1 MSIMLMCLGGLFAAN
16 VSAASSSDWIRTD
29 QSNLR
34 LISERD
40 GVAGRDSVRIGLQIK
55 LAPGWK
61 TYWRTPGDAGI
72 PPHFDWVGSENLKD
86 ALVAW
91 PLPEAFE
98 TYGLTSWGYH
108 DEVVFPIDVTLKEA
122 GEPLDL
128 KLRLQLGICE
138 NICIPY
144 EHAFTLALG
153 AGTAKISKEA
163 AIIDQY
169 AKHVPAVIGTSG
181 VAISRASAM
190 ALNDEDFRVTAYT
203 NSSFDSPQIIIEGI
217 EGAYFELLSKD
228 VSQDRET
235 ANFILKANLP
245 AKTDVLSSQQIVV
258 TISDKGKAAQGPL
271 HIE

>member
-1 MSIMLMCLGGLFAAN
+1 MLMCLGTFFAAN
-16 VSAASSSDWIRTD
+16 VSTASSSDWVRTD
-29 QSNLR
+29 QSSLR

-72 PPHFDWVGSENLKD
+72 PPYFDWSGSENLKD
-86 ALVAW
+86 VSISW
-91 PLPEAFE
+91 PLPEKFE

-108 DEVVFPIDVTLKEA
+108 DEVIFPIDVTLKEA

-144 EHAFTLALG
+144 DHAFTLALG
-153 AGTAKISKEA
+153 ADTAKISKEA

-181 VAISRASAM
+181 VAINRASAI
-190 ALNDEDFRVTAYT
+190 ALNGEDFRVTAYA
-203 NSSFDSPQIIIEGI
+203 SIPFDSPQIIIEGI
-217 EGAYFELLSKD
+217 EGAYFELMSKE
-228 VSQDRET
+228 VSQDRKT
-235 ANFILKANLP
+235 ADFTLKANLP
-245 AKTDVLSSQQIVV
+245 AKTDVLAGQQIMV
-258 TISDKGKAAQGPL
+258 TVSDEGKVAQGPL
-271 HIE
+271 RIE

>member
-1 MSIMLMCLGGLFAAN
+1 MKINIPASLSIMLMCLGGLFAAN

-72 PPHFDWVGSENLKD
+72 PPHFDWVGSEN
-86 ALVAW
+86 
-91 PLPEAFE
+91 
-98 TYGLTSWGYH
+98 
-108 DEVVFPIDVTLKEA
+108 
-122 GEPLDL
+122 
-128 KLRLQLGICE
+128 LQLGICE